1 MQAIIRTSIMITLF
15 VMMMMLIIEYIN
27 VQTAGNWSQPLKKKK
42 WLQFLIAALL
52 GAVPGCM
59 GVYTVVSLFTH
70 EIVGFGALVSAMIAT
85 SGDEAF
91 VMFAMIPQKA
101 IVLSIFIFIVAILS
115 GWLVDK
121 FYKKDF
127 FIKKT
132 SHQFHI
138 HKNELCDCFNRKKI
152 IGYIKNISFNR
163 AVILIALLL
172 FGVHLFMGSNEE
184 EEKNN
189 LNQQIFAAPIVQ
201 KNNTQ
206 TISKTIEKKDISS
219 KRNIE
224 GNNKHNQMNLP
235 KVIFIIMTIIS
246 LFIVLTT
253 PPHFIDEHLLQ
264 HVLKKHFLKI
274 FLWTFGTLF
283 FIYILNQ
290 FFDIQHWTSE
300 NLWIV
305 LIIAIFIGIIPES
318 GPHMIFISLFFAGAI
333 PFSILIANSI
343 VQDGHGSLPLLAE
356 NKKAFLHMKIINL
369 IVGALIGVAG
379 LLLGI

>member
-27 VQTAGNWSQPLKKKK
+27 VQTSGNWSKPLKKKK
-42 WLQFLIAALL
+42 WLQFLVAALL

-101 IVLSIFIFIVAILS
+101 IVLSVFIFLIAILS

-121 FYKKDF
+121 FYKKNF

-138 HKNELCDCFNRKKI
+138 HKNEVCDCFNSKKI
-152 IGYIKNISFNR
+152 VGYIRHMKFSR
-163 AVILIALLL
+163 AFVLIVLLL
-172 FGVHLFMGSNEE
+172 FGMQLFMGSKE

-189 LNQQIFAAPIVQ
+189 LNQQIFAAPVVQ
-201 KNNTQ
+201 SDKESLSQ
-206 TISKTIEKKDISS
+206 TIPKHEIIQKTDIQEST
-219 KRNIE
+219 
-224 GNNKHNQMNLP
+224 KHQQMNFP
-235 KVIFIIMTIIS
+235 KVIFIIMTIVS

-264 HVLKKHFLKI
+264 HILKKHFLKI

-290 FFDIQHWTSE
+290 FFDIQNWTSE
-300 NLWIV
+300 NLWLV
-305 LIIAIFIGIIPES
+305 LLIAVFIGIIPES

-369 IVGALIGVAG
+369 VVGALVGVAG